1 MDNEVENTNTLVL
14 PLLVTRGLVVFP
26 NMTESI
32 EAGRPYSVKAIDVA
46 RRDSNSLLFVGV
58 QRQLQKD
65 EVTGEDD
72 VYMTATL
79 CRVVNFV
86 NANGVYR
93 IRVIGSKRV
102 ALTNLRFDDG
112 TWKAEGKVIPDLLG
126 DQNEETALIRRI
138 VKAVEQTP
146 AIAHDIPKSALNAL
160 GRGETPNN
168 IGDTLAAYLN
178 FSIEDKIEILGEPEI
193 NKRLLKIA
201 ELLNEAQTVSEIDKK
216 LDETVRSRA
225 EKSQKEY
232 ILREKMKAIR
242 DELGEGDNEESD
254 IDAIKKK
261 VAENPYPQ
269 NVKDKVTKE
278 LKRFQMMPEAS
289 LESSLILNYVNTLLN
304 APWYEKTEDNDDLD
318 NVQKILDEDHFGL
331 DKVKKRIIEYLAV
344 KHATGNLKAPIL
356 CFYGPPGCGKTS
368 LAKSIAR
375 ALGRKFF
382 KASLGGVSD
391 ESEIRGHRRTYVG
404 SMPGRIIH
412 GMTKAGVI
420 NPVFLLDEIDKVGGS
435 SLHGDPSSAL
445 LEVLD
450 PEQNIAFN
458 DNFIEEPYDLSNV
471 LFIATANYLENVPA
485 PLRDRLELIEVPSYT
500 ELEKVK
506 IAASWLVKKQMEL
519 NGLKEGD
526 IEFTEEGI
534 KELIECYT
542 REAGVRQLERLVASC
557 CRKAVVELIKDPKH
571 ARPIVIDAEQAKKY
585 LGVEIFEDTKK
596 EKEPQIGV
604 VTGLAYTEF
613 GGDILPIEV
622 NYMAGKGQL
631 VLTGKLGDVMKESFS
646 IALDYV
652 RANAEK
658 YGIPNEMFEKKDF
671 HIHFPEGAVPK
682 DGPSAGVAITTAIVS
697 LLTHTPVDNN
707 VAMTGEV
714 TLRGRALPI
723 GGLREK
729 SLAALRSGIKTII
742 VPEENKKDVTELPE
756 EVKKELKIVYMK
768 NVDDALAVALLK
780 NK

>member
-631 VLTGKLGDVMKESFS
+631 VLTGKLGDVMKESCS

-652 RANAEK
+652 RANADK

-742 VPEENKKDVTELPE
+742 VPEENKKDVAELPE

-780 NK
+780 DK

>member
-404 SMPGRIIH
+404 SMPGKIIH

-450 PEQNIAFN
+450 PEQNFAFN

-631 VLTGKLGDVMKESFS
+631 VLTGKLGDVMKESCS

-780 NK
+780 DK

>member
-571 ARPIVIDAEQAKKY
+571 ARPIVIDAEQVKKY

-631 VLTGKLGDVMKESFS
+631 VLTGKLGDVMKESCS

-697 LLTHTPVDNN
+697 ILTHTPVDNN

-714 TLRGRALPI
+714 TLRGHALPI

-780 NK
+780 DK

>member
-450 PEQNIAFN
+450 PEQNFAFN

-571 ARPIVIDAEQAKKY
+571 ARPIVIDAEQVKQY

-631 VLTGKLGDVMKESFS
+631 VLTGKLGDVMKESCS

-780 NK
+780 DK